1 MKRIHYCKSLLKTQ
15 KPIIVL
21 DVESNKETNTDLVEG
36 YGYWRVKYQN
46 AKGKERRRGATTIL
60 EVWD

>member
-1 MKRIHYCKSLLKTQ
+1 MNRIYYCKSLLKTE

-21 DVESNKETNTDLVEG
+21 DEETGKQINTNKIEG
-36 YGYWRVKYQN
+36 FGHWRVEYNN
-46 AKGKERRRGATTIL
+46 AKSKEKRHGATTVL

>member
-1 MKRIHYCKSLLKTQ
+1 MKRIHYCKSLLKTE

-21 DVESNKETNTDLVEG
+21 DEETGKEINTGKIEG
-36 YGYWRVKYQN
+36 YGHWKVEYNN